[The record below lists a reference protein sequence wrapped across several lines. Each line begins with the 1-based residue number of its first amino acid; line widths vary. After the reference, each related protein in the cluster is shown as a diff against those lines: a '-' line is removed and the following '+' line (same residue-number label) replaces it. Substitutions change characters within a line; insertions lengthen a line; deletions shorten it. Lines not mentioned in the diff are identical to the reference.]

1 MRNTLKKIF
10 IALTF
15 ILLVVSVQTYA
26 AENIPKIN
34 FVGIDHSPL
43 IEGDKESFLFTSR
56 GCDKVQYR
64 AFLYAEAKNE
74 WKEVM
79 PWTDAVDSNTPY
91 KFSYDTPFES
101 GKYKLSVWVKRAGAK
116 GINSNKN
123 GDYDSYYVA
132 DLNCV
137 KETEADRVRAD
148 GNMILEKETYKV
160 GEKVVVNGVDNLRGR
175 KGPYTFRLHIFD
187 VNEGKWIMD
196 KDTYRNNPEWTP
208 DKPGTY
214 VLDLW
219 GISSNT
225 VHLSKLQADPFARF
239 FDIWKLK
246 VIKVE
251 GEKSDTNPDQPSGD
265 IKKIVLDPGHGGYD
279 PGSMAE
285 GYNECDGT
293 LDIALKTREIL
304 RQYPSIKVY
313 MTRESNKTVSL
324 NDRADYINSIDPDA
338 SVSIHTNSCPTVPS
352 AKGAEAWYSVL
363 SPANEQGY
371 KLSRLVLNNLNNIA
385 GSISRGA
392 KTKYSSSEPTKDY
405 YAMLRWT
412 SPKTII
418 IECAFCTNPD
428 ELELLKSDD
437 FKTKCATAIAKS
449 IVEYC
454 GLTWDNSG
462 SQSDGNKD
470 NDSSSGNISE
480 DILYKVFVNDVQ
492 KGAFRISTNA
502 VNEATRYLNEG
513 PEGTHVTIVTTNNE
527 VVFDKTK

>member
-1 MRNTLKKIF
+1 MGNTIKKIF
-10 IALTF
+10 IALASIF
-15 ILLVVSVQTYA
+15 LVFSVQTYA

-56 GCDKVQYR
+56 GSDKVQYR
-64 AFLYAEAKNE
+64 AFLYTEAKNE
-74 WKEVM
+74 WKQIM
-79 PWTDAVDSNTPY
+79 PWTDVVDSNIPY
-91 KFSYDTPFES
+91 KFSYSTPFES
-101 GKYKLSVWVKRAGAK
+101 GKYKLSVWVKRAGAT

-132 DLNCV
+132 ELNCV

-148 GNMILEKETYKV
+148 GDMIPEKDTYKV

-175 KGPYTFRLHIFD
+175 KAPYTFRLHIFD

-208 DKPGTY
+208 NKPGTY

-251 GEKSDTNPDQPSGD
+251 DEKPDPKPDPKPDQPSGD

-279 PGSMAE
+279 PGSVAT
-285 GYNECDGT
+285 GYNESDAT

-304 RQYPSIKVY
+304 SQYPSIKVY
-313 MTRESNKTVSL
+313 MTRESDKYVSVS
-324 NDRADYINSIDPDA
+324 DRADYINSIDPEA
-338 SVSIHTNSCPTVPS
+338 SVSIHTNSFSAPS
-352 AKGAEAWYSVL
+352 VKGAEAWYSVQ
-363 SPANEQGY
+363 SPANEQGD
-371 KLSRLVLNNLNNIA
+371 KLARLVLNNLNSIA
-385 GSISRGA
+385 GSDISRGA

-405 YAMLRWT
+405 LGILRWT
-412 SPKTII
+412 SPKTIV

-428 ELELLKSDD
+428 ELKLLKSDD
-437 FKTKCATAIAKS
+437 FREKCATAIAKS

-454 GLTWDNSG
+454 GLTWDNNS
-462 SQSDGNKD
+462 
-470 NDSSSGNISE
+470 DSSSGNISE
-480 DILYKVFVNDVQ
+480 DILYKVIVNNVQ

-502 VNEATRYLNEG
+502 VNLANEYLNEG

>member
-1 MRNTLKKIF
+1 MGNTLKKIF
-10 IALTF
+10 IALASIF
-15 ILLVVSVQTYA
+15 LVFSVQTYA

-43 IEGDKESFLFTSR
+43 IEGDKESFLFTSK
-56 GCDKVQYR
+56 GYDKVQYR
-64 AFLYAEAKNE
+64 AFLYTESKNE
-74 WKEVM
+74 WKQIM
-79 PWTDAVDSNTPY
+79 PWTNAVDSSIPY

-101 GKYKLSVWVKRAGAK
+101 GKYKLSVWVKRSGAK

-132 DLNCV
+132 ELNCV

-148 GNMILEKETYKV
+148 GDMIPEKDTYKV

-187 VNEGKWIMD
+187 ANEGKWIMD
-196 KDTYRNNPEWTP
+196 KDTYRENPEWTP

-246 VIKVE
+246 IITVE
-251 GEKSDTNPDQPSGD
+251 DEKPDPKPDPKPDQPSGD
-265 IKKIVLDPGHGGYD
+265 IKKIVLDPGHGGSE
-279 PGSMAE
+279 PGSMAT
-285 GYNECDGT
+285 GYREADAT

-304 RQYPSIKVY
+304 NQYPSIKVY
-313 MTRESNKTVSL
+313 MTRESDKYVSVS
-324 NDRADYINSIDPDA
+324 DRADYINSIDPDA
-338 SVSIHTNSCPTVPS
+338 SVSIHTNSCPSAPS
-352 AKGAEAWYSVL
+352 AKGVEVWCSVQC
-363 SPANEQGY
+363 PENEQG
-371 KLSRLVLNNLNNIA
+371 KELANLVLNNMHDIA
-385 GSISRGA
+385 GSKSRGI

-405 YAMLRWT
+405 LGILRWT
-412 SPKTII
+412 NPKTILV
-418 IECAFCTNPD
+418 ECAFCTNPE

-437 FKTKCATAIAKS
+437 FREKCATSIAKS

-454 GLTWDNSG
+454 GLSWDNNSG
-462 SQSDGNKD
+462 
-470 NDSSSGNISE
+470 SSSGNNVSE
-480 DILYKVFVNDVQ
+480 NILYRVNVNGVQ
-492 KGAFRISTNA
+492 KGAYRMSTGA
-502 VNEATRYLNEG
+502 LSEANRYLDEG
-513 PEGTHVTIVTTNNE
+513 PAGTHVTIVTTNNE